1 MTSTSDA
8 DEAASL
14 TQDRMIAAFARAA
27 STIAWEGSLQVVLDK
42 LAEEVLIA
50 SRANACA
57 ITLVSRFGNSVDLVG
72 AAGYPAGYLDRAN
85 EALAL
90 GAPLISLQAYRSR
103 VHITQ
108 NVVSTLESDARFEP
122 YAEMVREAG
131 WTTLVTVPL
140 IVREERVGV
149 LTALYTDEHEPS
161 PADTSFLTAMA
172 DHGAIAVHTARLLAE
187 AREKAALDERNR
199 MARDVHDAISQ
210 SLFSIRLRTKAL
222 QMAAQSADAT
232 GGSMLSGL
240 QALES
245 IIDRAVDD
253 MRALVMHLRPSD
265 LRGND
270 LADAI
275 KRYAEAISDRDA
287 VFVEVR
293 MSGELPTLPHD
304 TEVQIYQIAREA
316 IGNSIDHAKASRL
329 GVTLD
334 PRWQSG
340 AGHLLLEVA
349 DDGVGFDPAHEH
361 PGHLGLSNMRARA
374 AEIDADLTIAS
385 SPAGTSVRLEVPMPH

>member
-1 MTSTSDA
+1 
-8 DEAASL
+8 
-14 TQDRMIAAFARAA
+14 MIAAFARAA

-131 WTTLVTVPL
+131 WTTLVTIPL

-161 PADTSFLTAMA
+161 PADISFLTAMA

-329 GVTLD
+329 GVTLG
-334 PRWQSG
+334 PRWQGG